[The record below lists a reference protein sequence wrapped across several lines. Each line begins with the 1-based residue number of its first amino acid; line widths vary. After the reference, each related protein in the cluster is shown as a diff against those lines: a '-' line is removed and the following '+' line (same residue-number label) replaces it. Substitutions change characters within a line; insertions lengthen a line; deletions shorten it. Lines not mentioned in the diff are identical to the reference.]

1 MMRLV
6 GALLLLLIAS
16 LRHLSAPSVL
26 AAQSLQSSSLRFPSA
41 RLAAGDDVVVVV
53 FQEKE
58 LSARVYVDDRNQ
70 IALPRL
76 GVFDVGGMTSEML
89 RDSVRARYATFLRD
103 PSVDVRALRRITV
116 NGAVLKP
123 DVYYVD
129 PSMTLR
135 DVIARSGG
143 VTSEGSMRR
152 VSVVRGAQATAY
164 PNWSD
169 SQEGLVELRSGDQVV
184 VGRRSW
190 IALNSGALLG
200 VAGLLSS
207 LAIAFLRH

>member
-1 MMRLV
+1 MIPRARTLTV
-6 GALLLLLIAS
+6 VAAAVALFGG
-16 LRHLSAPSVL
+16 RPL
-26 AAQSLQSSSLRFPSA
+26 AAQSLQSSAVRLPAA

-58 LSARVYVDDRNQ
+58 LSARVYVDGRNQ

-76 GVFDVGGMTSEML
+76 GVFDVGAMTSEML
-89 RDSVRARYATFLRD
+89 RDTVRARYATFLRE
-103 PSVDVRALRRITV
+103 PSVDVRALRRVTV

-143 VTSEGSMRR
+143 VTSEGSPRN
-152 VSVVRGAQATAY
+152 VSIVRGAQATPY
-164 PNWSD
+164 PNWSETE
-169 SQEGLVELRSGDQVV
+169 QGLTELRSGDQIV

-190 IALNSGALLG
+190 VAVNAGALIG
-200 VAGLLSS
+200 VAGVLTS

>member
-1 MMRLV
+1 MMRRALAFAV
-6 GALLLLLIAS
+6 VAAALLGGRS
-16 LRHLSAPSVL
+16 L
-26 AAQSLQSSSLRFPSA
+26 AAQSLQSSAVRLPAA

-58 LSARVYVDDRNQ
+58 LSARVYVDGRNQ

-76 GVFDVGGMTSEML
+76 GVFDVGAMTSEML
-89 RDSVRARYATFLRD
+89 RDTVRARYATFLRE
-103 PSVDVRALRRITV
+103 PSVDVRALRRVTV

-143 VTSEGSMRR
+143 VTSEGNPRS
-152 VSVVRGAQATAY
+152 VNVVRGAEVTPY
-164 PNWSD
+164 PNWSETE
-169 SQEGLVELRSGDQVV
+169 QGLTELRSGDEIV

-190 IALNSGALLG
+190 VAVNVGALVG
-200 VAGLLSS
+200 VAGVLTS

>member
-1 MMRLV
+1 MPHAKAFASFV
-6 GALLLLLIAS
+6 AAALLAGRSIS
-16 LRHLSAPSVL
+16 
-26 AAQSLQSSSLRFPSA
+26 AQSLQSSTVRFPVA

-58 LSARVYVDDRNQ
+58 LSARVYVDGRNQ

-76 GVFDVGGMTSEML
+76 GVFDVGDMTSEML
-89 RDSVRARYATFLRD
+89 RDTVRARYATFLRD
-103 PSVDVRALRRITV
+103 PSVDVRALRRVTV

-143 VTSEGSMRR
+143 VTSDGSVHN
-152 VSVVRGAQATAY
+152 VSIVRGAHATAY
-164 PNWSD
+164 PRWSETE
-169 SQEGLVELRSGDQVV
+169 QGLTEMRSGDEIV

-190 IALNSGALLG
+190 IALNSGALIG
-200 VAGLLSS
+200 VAGVLTS